1 MIFIALMTGTILLCW
16 FLNSTLLE
24 KYYTSNK
31 QNVLLTAYHNINEA
45 TSKGNTNSDTFKIEV
60 QKLCG
65 IYNISILIVNA
76 DSDLSLIHISEPTR
90 PY

>member
-1 MIFIALMTGTILLCW
+1 MKHSIKNQFAMIFIALMTGTILLCW

-45 TSKGNTNSDTFKIEV
+45 TSKGNSKNQVI
-60 QKLCG
+60 
-65 IYNISILIVNA
+65 
-76 DSDLSLIHISEPTR
+76 SLINNNENNNYVNFYKKSKGNN
-90 PY
+90 